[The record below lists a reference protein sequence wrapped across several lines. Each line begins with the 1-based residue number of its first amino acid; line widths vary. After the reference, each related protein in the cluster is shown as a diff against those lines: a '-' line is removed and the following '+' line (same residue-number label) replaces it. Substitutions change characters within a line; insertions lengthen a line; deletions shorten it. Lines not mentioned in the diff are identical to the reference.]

1 MLVKLTQGNAFVLLY
16 MLVVACNPPRRIAPL
31 CLAAPRI
38 LYTTTKTI
46 RLRLFFLALIS
57 LSPIFFLLVMVY
69 LAVEAEALPP
79 CCHKDY
85 FTTSCQSRL
94 PFPLARSLACSLS
107 APLIIRKSKFFAAA
121 PSFDKSNILGT
132 RHYSLLLFFILLY
145 STHLPQSSAQSSLNP
160 SQ

>member
-94 PFPLARSLACSLS
+94 PFPLTRSPCSLS

-145 STHLPQSSAQSSLNP
+145 STHLPQSCAQSSLNP